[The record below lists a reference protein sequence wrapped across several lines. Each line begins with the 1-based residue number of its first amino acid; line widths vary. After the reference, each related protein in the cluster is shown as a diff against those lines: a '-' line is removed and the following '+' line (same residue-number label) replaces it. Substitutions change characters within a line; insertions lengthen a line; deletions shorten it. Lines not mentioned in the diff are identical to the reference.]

1 MFITEVNI
9 ILSLQMFYHKLFMVG
24 PTEMDSIFMISSF
37 IWCNTDKKKIK
48 NGIGDEVIF
57 WRIRGV
63 GFFFANYM
71 YMKWQKTVNK
81 KNINLCLIKEHNLET
96 SNVGYFKFEFGLYFA
111 HLQLDKSQS
120 DN

>member
-1 MFITEVNI
+1 
-9 ILSLQMFYHKLFMVG
+9 
-24 PTEMDSIFMISSF
+24 
-37 IWCNTDKKKIK
+37 
-48 NGIGDEVIF
+48 
-57 WRIRGV
+57 
-63 GFFFANYM
+63 M

-81 KNINLCLIKEHNLET
+81 KNINLCLIKEHNSET